1 MPSNLRKAVASE
13 PVSERT
19 VLFPPVVLVPVPAP
33 IRRVPLA
40 GTSSRRQWLVQV
52 KGPLGRRRRI
62 VEFGPD
68 QGQITLGSGTAAKC
82 QVLHTAVSRLH
93 AALVRRPHRGVYL
106 MDLGSREGTY
116 LNGERLSGELLL
128 MDGDR
133 ISLGRKVEFEFLDG
147 PRPQSKV
154 RRWARW
160 MGFAAAGLDEAP

>member
-1 MPSNLRKAVASE
+1 MPSNLRKAVDSD

-19 VLFPPVVLVPVPAP
+19 VLFPHPALVPVPA
-33 IRRVPLA
+33 RRVPLA
-40 GTSSRRQWLVQV
+40 GTSARRQWLVQV

-62 VEFGPD
+62 LEFTPD
-68 QGQITLGSGTAAKC
+68 QAQVTLGSGTDARC
-82 QVLHTAVSRLH
+82 QVHHAAVSRLH

-106 MDLGSREGTY
+106 VDLGSREGTY
-116 LNGERLSGELLL
+116 LNGERVSGELLL

-133 ISLGRKVEFEFLDG
+133 INLGRKVEFEFLDG

-160 MGFAAAGLDEAP
+160 MGLGDPGEGP